1 MIEAKCFDQKRSC
14 SRTKPMANNKEEA
27 GKGTPRPGD
36 ARGAR
41 RTYATIDLTAA
52 EVGGGDK
59 PPAAASAA
67 SAASTA
73 EAKAQGKSEGKPEA
87 KPAEPQA
94 KSAGPSRPQAQGG
107 ARAAGG
113 LASLG
118 ARTTSTP
125 WLSHLASGALGA
137 IVVLIVGQLMT

>member
-1 MIEAKCFDQKRSC
+1 
-14 SRTKPMANNKEEA
+14 MANNKEEA

-36 ARGAR
+36 APGAR

-52 EVGGGDK
+52 EVGGKDK

-94 KSAGPSRPQAQGG
+94 KSAGPGRPRHRPDQGRG
-107 ARAAGG
+107 RAGVAGCAHHLRHHG
-113 LASLG
+113 FRIWHPA
-118 ARTTSTP
+118 P
-125 WLSHLASGALGA
+125 WVPSSC
-137 IVVLIVGQLMT
+137 